1 MFRSFRD
8 AAHIGYGAFAHLRNL
23 SVALLCY
30 AGVAYADQVKIVAF
44 GDSLTAGYGLAPE
57 DGFVP
62 QMELWLTEQGI
73 EVELVNAGVPGD
85 TTAGGLSRIAW
96 SLTPDVDGMIVALGA
111 NDYLRG
117 LPPELAE
124 ENLRGVLATLD
135 EAEVDV
141 LLVGMN
147 VGSNF
152 GPDYKEAFDAIY
164 PNLVD
169 EFETLYFRTW
179 FAGLLASAGMQEG
192 FSEFM
197 QADGLHPNAEGVKVI
212 VAAMGPAVLDL
223 VALARE

>member
-1 MFRSFRD
+1 
-8 AAHIGYGAFAHLRNL
+8 
-23 SVALLCY
+23 
-30 AGVAYADQVKIVAF
+30 
-44 GDSLTAGYGLAPE
+44 
-57 DGFVP
+57 
-62 QMELWLTEQGI
+62 MELWLTEQGI